1 MAGQPVIVHQ
11 SILSSTLG
19 MSAHPQGQWLSPRVV
34 NLTLQ
39 YLTVGIK
46 QARTW
51 KLLAP
56 HVPAL
61 MQRVLFPLMC
71 FGDEDAELWDDD
83 PQEYIR
89 KVCFLISSDSQGL
102 SESRVMSSNASATMT
117 RSCGRATPGVHPQGA
132 PTSSCCVQASG
143 Q

>member
-1 MAGQPVIVHQ
+1 M
-11 SILSSTLG
+11 
-19 MSAHPQGQWLSPRVV
+19 QGQWLSPRVV

-39 YLTVGIK
+39 YLTVGVK

-51 KLLAP
+51 KLLQP

-71 FGDEDAELWDDD
+71 FSEDDDVLWRDD

-89 KVCFLISSDSQGL
+89 KARL
-102 SESRVMSSNASATMT
+102 SACCNA
-117 RSCGRATPGVHPQGA
+117 CVHTVA
-132 PTSSCCVQASG
+132 L
-143 Q
+143 